1 MSHHDN
7 HSKAE
12 RATALVQMGAQ
23 LISCHTGWN
32 EQAAAKNPMRCST
45 KFTTHCDTPARIIA
59 MGGLTPDSVRR
70 LRPYAEEGKLY
81 AIVAESAVT
90 RSRNPYA
97 TIDQFCNEIAKLPS
111 LSIAQDTQPLVT

>member
-1 MSHHDN
+1 
-7 HSKAE
+7 
-12 RATALVQMGAQ
+12 
-23 LISCHTGWN
+23 
-32 EQAAAKNPMRCST
+32 MRCST

-97 TIDQFCNEIAKLPS
+97 TIDQFCNEIEKLPS
-111 LSIAQDTQPLVT
+111 LSIAQDTQPLVTRNPIAPSVVNSGDGSWGAARPI